1 MVPGFS
7 NTETDIA
14 MLIVSNA
21 RQCFN
26 LEPAKENAFYK
37 DNVGILFKM
46 RKACE
51 VVKFLTLETEDV
63 EGVEDLE
70 STEDVYT
77 KIDMP
82 FNSLMTEY

>member
-1 MVPGFS
+1 MKLA
-7 NTETDIA
+7 I
-14 MLIVSNA
+14 
-21 RQCFN
+21 
-26 LEPAKENAFYK
+26 
-37 DNVGILFKM
+37 
-46 RKACE
+46 
-51 VVKFLTLETEDV
+51 TLETEDV